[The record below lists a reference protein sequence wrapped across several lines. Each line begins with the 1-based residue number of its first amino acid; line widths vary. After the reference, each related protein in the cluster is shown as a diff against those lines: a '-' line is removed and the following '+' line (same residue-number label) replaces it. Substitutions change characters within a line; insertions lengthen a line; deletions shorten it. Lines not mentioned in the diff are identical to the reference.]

1 MVSTPGNLE
10 ANWSGGPSSIYSFS
24 ISHILKREFF
34 CLGRFGSQG
43 SKEKKWI
50 CVFLSNFWGCF
61 FKLFVV
67 EKKLKN
73 ILATELNSGI
83 KKLL

>member
-50 CVFLSNFWGCF
+50 WVRIVFKVAVLS
-61 FKLFVV
+61 FK
-67 EKKLKN
+67 
-73 ILATELNSGI
+73 A
-83 KKLL
+83 